1 MTNCTFFVDRDKTNE
16 DLKIL
21 KGDGRIIIDDKYF
34 LRPGI
39 ETNIYKG
46 NIQPLYDLSALNE
59 LQIDISVK
67 KNNGFFLTDIKK
79 TEKDLELK
87 FEYEDDFIIFKLKL
101 YKNTIIQI
109 DKCEDLPALFINEY
123 KNTIIL
129 VDNCEGLPTLFI
141 NELMDKIEN
150 KNFDFRIYK
159 EMKFIDSKKRK
170 KSLMGVIKSWINGV
184 RI

>member
-1 MTNCTFFVDRDKTNE
+1 MTNCTFYVDRNKTNE

-59 LQIDISVK
+59 LQIDIYVK

-101 YKNTIIQI
+101 YKNTIIQV
-109 DKCEDLPALFINEY
+109 EF
-123 KNTIIL
+123 
-129 VDNCEGLPTLFI
+129 CEGLPTLCI

-150 KNFDFRIYK
+150 KDFDFRIYK
-159 EMKFIDSKKRK
+159 EIKFINSKKRK
-170 KSLMGVIKSWINGV
+170 KSLTDAIKSWFNGV

>member
-79 TEKDLELK
+79 TENDLELK
-87 FEYEDDFIIFKLKL
+87 FEYKDDFIIFKLKL

-109 DKCEDLPALFINEY
+109 D
-123 KNTIIL
+123 NTIIL
-129 VDNCEGLPTLFI
+129 VDNCEGLPTLCI

-150 KNFDFRIYK
+150 KDFDFRIYK

>member
-59 LQIDISVK
+59 LQIDIIELK
-67 KNNGFFLTDIKK
+67 KDNGFFLTDIKK

-109 DKCEDLPALFINEY
+109 DKCEDLPALFINE
-123 KNTIIL
+123 
-129 VDNCEGLPTLFI
+129 
-141 NELMDKIEN
+141 LMDKIEN
-150 KNFDFRIYK
+150 KDFDFRIYK
-159 EMKFIDSKKRK
+159 EIKFIDSKKRK
-170 KSLMGVIKSWINGV
+170 KSLTGAIKSWFNGV

>member
-101 YKNTIIQI
+101 YKNTIIQV
-109 DKCEDLPALFINEY
+109 EF
-123 KNTIIL
+123 
-129 VDNCEGLPTLFI
+129 CEGLPTLFI

-150 KNFDFRIYK
+150 KDFDFRIYK
-159 EMKFIDSKKRK
+159 EIKFIDSKKRK
-170 KSLMGVIKSWINGV
+170 KSLTGAIKSWINGV

>member
-1 MTNCTFFVDRDKTNE
+1 MTNCTFYVDRNKTNE

-46 NIQPLYDLSALNE
+46 NIQPLYNLSALND
-59 LQIDISVK
+59 LQIDIIELK
-67 KNNGFFLTDIKK
+67 KTNGFILTDIKK

-87 FEYEDDFIIFKLKL
+87 FEYKDDFIIFKLKL
-101 YKNTIIQI
+101 YKDTIIH
-109 DKCEDLPALFINEY
+109 LW
-123 KNTIIL
+123 
-129 VDNCEGLPTLFI
+129 EGLPTLCI

-150 KNFDFRIYK
+150 KDFDFRIYK
-159 EMKFIDSKKRK
+159 EIKVVNSKKRK
-170 KSLMGVIKSWINGV
+170 KSLMGAIKSWFNGG
-184 RI
+184 IKK

>member
-16 DLKIL
+16 YLKIL

-34 LRPGI
+34 LRPEI

-46 NIQPLYDLSALNE
+46 NIQPLYDLSALNK

-79 TEKDLELK
+79 TENDFELK
-87 FEYEDDFIIFKLKL
+87 FEYKDDFIIFKLKL

-109 DKCEDLPALFINEY
+109 D
-123 KNTIIL
+123 NTIIL